1 MIIGTRA
8 SCLLDSRLPLLTDAE
23 RLSTLAKLL
32 SVIILTGGDIE
43 IIVLSESPW
52 SRWRRPKVDVR
63 SLGLCHFLRNL
74 WAIRAWT
81 NCLLDSGLSL
91 FTDSEG
97 LHGPSNLIAS
107 IIVLAWSYI
116 YDVFLSKRVRSR
128 RGRAHVDIHS
138 LGLRQ

>member
-1 MIIGTRA
+1 MIVLTR
-8 SCLLDSRLPLLTDAE
+8 C
-23 RLSTLAKLL
+23 
-32 SVIILTGGDIE
+32 DIE

-91 FTDSEG
+91 FADSEG

-107 IIVLAWSYI
+107 IIVLAWSHI
-116 YDVFLSKRVRSR
+116 EIAFFSKSVRSR
-128 RGRAHVDIHS
+128 RLRAHVDVRHLRFGQRVSPRVDIS
-138 LGLRQ
+138 ARAGGLLDSRLPLLTDAE